1 MDEGKVA
8 FYRMQ
13 PNKRRKDKRNEK
25 SLLFIT
31 TVIIY

>member
-13 PNKRRKDKRNEK
+13 PNKCRKDKRNGK